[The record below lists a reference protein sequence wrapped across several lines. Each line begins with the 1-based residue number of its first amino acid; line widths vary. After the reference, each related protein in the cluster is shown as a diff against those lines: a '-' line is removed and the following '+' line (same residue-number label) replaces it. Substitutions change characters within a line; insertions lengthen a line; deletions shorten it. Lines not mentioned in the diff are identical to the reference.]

1 MPAVKM
7 LIFKSLVRLLLQ
19 SVQEKNAKKSVFFQN
34 SACNAIKCVIY
45 YGDVKALYASPS
57 SRGLGHRVFIPAT
70 RVRLPLEMPFFCLFS
85 EITVTQSP
93 QKASNSFRKQVF
105 PLLLFLFALIIFCFC
120 KKWDCSLSMPL
131 PCVTRPLG
139 LRYSGTSSLRS
150 SWRCHF
156 FCLFFFN
163 IPPKKSNPCKKQ
175 SMALENKFSPP
186 LLFLFALVIFA
197 LQKMRL

>member
-70 RVRLPLEMPFFCLFS
+70 RVRLPLEMPFFFGRLAQLVRALLSHGRGHVFESRTAHQASQRQPKKFGCLFYAR
-85 EITVTQSP
+85 
-93 QKASNSFRKQVF
+93 ASHRRRPERK
-105 PLLLFLFALIIFCFC
+105 LA
-120 KKWDCSLSMPL
+120 K
-131 PCVTRPLG
+131 
-139 LRYSGTSSLRS
+139 
-150 SWRCHF
+150 
-156 FCLFFFN
+156 
-163 IPPKKSNPCKKQ
+163 PK
-175 SMALENKFSPP
+175 
-186 LLFLFALVIFA
+186 
-197 LQKMRL
+197 